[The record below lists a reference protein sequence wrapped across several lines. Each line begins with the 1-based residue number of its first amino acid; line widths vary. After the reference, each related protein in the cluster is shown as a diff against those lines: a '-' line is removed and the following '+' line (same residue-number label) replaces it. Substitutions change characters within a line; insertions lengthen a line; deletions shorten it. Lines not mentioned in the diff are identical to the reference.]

1 MNITN
6 DKVTN
11 YINSFYKPLDDDLGL
26 LREESEE
33 KNIPLIL
40 KETENYLCTMLSI
53 LKPKRILEIGT
64 AYGYS
69 ALFFTRFLP
78 DCKVTTLERSQ
89 YMCMNAER
97 NFEDRPEG
105 FRIDLRVGDAEASL
119 DALSEQLS
127 QDQYYDFVFIDA
139 GKSHYK
145 EFFDKASK
153 LCKPGTTII
162 CDNILMKAYIVDKAY
177 EPGRRHRTSV
187 KRMQEFLNYINERE
201 DLTVSLLSCG
211 DGLAVI
217 KLND

>member
-1 MNITN
+1 
-6 DKVTN
+6 
-11 YINSFYKPLDDDLGL
+11 
-26 LREESEE
+26 
-33 KNIPLIL
+33 
-40 KETENYLCTMLSI
+40 
-53 LKPKRILEIGT
+53 
-64 AYGYS
+64 
-69 ALFFTRFLP
+69 
-78 DCKVTTLERSQ
+78 
-89 YMCMNAER
+89 MNAER

-153 LCKPGTTII
+153 LCKPGATII

-187 KRMQEFLNYINERE
+187 KRMQEFLNYINERD